1 MNARLGHFCLFS
13 ILAGLL
19 FGDSPASAAKPRL
32 TLIFEASLCQFI
44 QGDHIPSKQVRSDY
58 LEAYCRVNSTDAD
71 WVEHPVAKQ
80 PAQFIS
86 LREEKAVFRLRD
98 KVCGGPIV
106 EPTIKSG
113 RDEIGF

>member
-1 MNARLGHFCLFS
+1 M
-13 ILAGLL
+13 
-19 FGDSPASAAKPRL
+19 
-32 TLIFEASLCQFI
+32 
-44 QGDHIPSKQVRSDY
+44 
-58 LEAYCRVNSTDAD
+58 NSTDAD
-71 WVEHPVAKQ
+71 WVEHTVAKQ

-113 RDEIGF
+113 RDEIGFLISADNHTNQQPEAHSAQPWMRLSDFTGGFYWVS